1 MMADTFQNY
10 PASLEAPA
18 RNAFVVSE
26 DTALDP
32 TPRALYVGT
41 GGTIVVNMLDGAQVV
56 FVNVPDGSIL
66 PVRAESVAS
75 ATDDTLTSTT
85 AADIVGL
92 V

>member
-1 MMADTFQNY
+1 MADTFQNY

-18 RNAFVVSE
+18 RNAFSVSVGS
-26 DTALDP
+26 TLDP

-41 GGTIVVNMLDGAQVV
+41 GGTLVVDLLDGGQVT
-56 FVNVPDGSIL
+56 FANVQDGSIL
-66 PVRAESVAS
+66 PVRAAKVVSV
-75 ATDDTLTSTT
+75 TD